1 MEQFL
6 ARWERSAASTIPIRY
21 QAKGGAVHTFA
32 TYICASR
39 EVQKRYLFQLIR
51 GQDMGAA
58 SLSDLT
64 RIGPTGKPSPGDTT
78 FIQKQKLDCAVQLT
92 RSVVLDLNN
101 VLTCIL
107 GHTSIVLAQLE
118 PTHPVRASIAEV
130 ERAAVKAAEIS
141 HQLAAFSRQEKEAP
155 VMAAGNLNPLVRRVV
170 DALQPKTPSSTRWQ
184 LHFEDH
190 LYSVKCD
197 EAKVQQALSR
207 IVENAVEAIDERGRI
222 TLTTRSLDISEP
234 TQDLTAQLTP
244 GTYVCIEVSDDGK
257 GIAPENLPRIF
268 EPFFTTK
275 VSHRGLGLAWAYGV
289 ITNHRGSLAI
299 SSEPSRGTSVR
310 VYLPASQKVVTDTV
324 LQKCDIGPRRTI
336 LYVDDEDLLLNMAQ
350 AVLSAY
356 GYNVLTASSG
366 PKALELLEVNPP
378 EIDLVVTDM
387 VMPQMSGTEFI
398 EQLQV
403 RLPGVPILRTSG
415 FVRTG
420 GDDDIETYLQKPYNS
435 QTLLRR
441 IKHLL
446 AAEAAA

>member
-1 MEQFL
+1 
-6 ARWERSAASTIPIRY
+6 
-21 QAKGGAVHTFA
+21 
-32 TYICASR
+32 
-39 EVQKRYLFQLIR
+39 
-51 GQDMGAA
+51 
-58 SLSDLT
+58 
-64 RIGPTGKPSPGDTT
+64 
-78 FIQKQKLDCAVQLT
+78 
-92 RSVVLDLNN
+92 
-101 VLTCIL
+101 
-107 GHTSIVLAQLE
+107 
-118 PTHPVRASIAEV
+118 
-130 ERAAVKAAEIS
+130 
-141 HQLAAFSRQEKEAP
+141 
-155 VMAAGNLNPLVRRVV
+155 
-170 DALQPKTPSSTRWQ
+170 
-184 LHFEDH
+184 
-190 LYSVKCD
+190 
-197 EAKVQQALSR
+197 VQQALSR